1 VTNWSKRITATAV
14 LIGGLVAVT
23 AVAAGATG
31 FGGLPL
37 GGTDVLSD
45 NNVGGAVGDVG
56 VNLPLSACGNSVAVA
71 GASGPA
77 ACKNEQTAKSKGS
90 AKVNNDVHSSSYG
103 SYGDENNGDWG
114 NGENGDG
121 HNGDGHNGGGD
132 YGDGHNG
139 WGHKRHRSGGTDVLS
154 KNKLGVGIGDI
165 GVNAPVSVCGNS
177 VAVAGVS
184 GPAWCENEQNAKS
197 KGTAKVNND

>member
-56 VNLPLSACGNSVAVA
+56 VNLPLSACGNSVAVL

-90 AKVNNDVHSSSYG
+90 AKVNNDSDRRGGHDGDVQSSNYG
-103 SYGDENNGDWG
+103 
-114 NGENGDG
+114 GDG
-121 HNGDGHNGGGD
+121 D
-132 YGDGHNG
+132 G
-139 WGHKRHRSGGTDVLS
+139 WGHKRHGSKGATNLLS
-154 KNKLGVGIGDI
+154 DNNVGAAVGNV

-177 VAVAGVS
+177 VAVLGAS
-184 GPAWCENEQNAKS
+184 GPAWCDNQQTAKS

>member
-56 VNLPLSACGNSVAVA
+56 VNLPLSACGNSVAVL

-90 AKVNNDVHSSSYG
+90 AKVNNDSNRRGGHDGDVQSSNYG
-103 SYGDENNGDWG
+103 EGNGDYGDN
-114 NGENGDG
+114 
-121 HNGDGHNGGGD
+121 
-132 YGDGHNG
+132 GDGHNG
-139 WGHKRHRSGGTDVLS
+139 WGHKRHGSKGSTDLLS
-154 KNKLGVGIGDI
+154 DNNVGAAVGNV

-177 VAVAGVS
+177 VAVLGAS
-184 GPAWCENEQNAKS
+184 GPAWCDNQQTAKS

>member
-1 VTNWSKRITATAV
+1 VTNWSKRITATAI
-14 LIGGLVAVT
+14 LLGGLVAVT

-37 GGTDVLSD
+37 GDTDVLSD

-56 VNLPLSACGNSVAVA
+56 VNLPLSVCGNSVAVI

-77 ACKNEQTAKSKGS
+77 ACKNEQNAKSKGS
-90 AKVNNDVHSSSYG
+90 AKVNNDSDNGHSSNYSSY
-103 SYGDENNGDWG
+103 
-114 NGENGDG
+114 
-121 HNGDGHNGGGD
+121 GGGD

-139 WGHKRHRSGGTDVLS
+139 RGHRRHRSGGTDVLS
-154 KNKLGVGIGDI
+154 DNNVGAAVGNI
-165 GVNAPVSVCGNS
+165 GVNAPVNVCGNS
-177 VAVAGVS
+177 VAVIGAS

-197 KGTAKVNND
+197 KGKAKVNND